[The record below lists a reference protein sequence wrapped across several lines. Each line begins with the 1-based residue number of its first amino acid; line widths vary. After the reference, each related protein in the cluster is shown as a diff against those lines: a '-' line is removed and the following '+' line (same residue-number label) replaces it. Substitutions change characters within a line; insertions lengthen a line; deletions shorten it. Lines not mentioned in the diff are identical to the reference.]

1 VLLYDSIVNTVR
13 NMNSC
18 YYLLG
23 FPWKFAPYKNIFS
36 MSNFKKKKKAS
47 HAWGGECLITLD
59 FNWNQIDL

>member
-1 VLLYDSIVNTVR
+1 
-13 NMNSC
+13 
-18 YYLLG
+18 
-23 FPWKFAPYKNIFS
+23 